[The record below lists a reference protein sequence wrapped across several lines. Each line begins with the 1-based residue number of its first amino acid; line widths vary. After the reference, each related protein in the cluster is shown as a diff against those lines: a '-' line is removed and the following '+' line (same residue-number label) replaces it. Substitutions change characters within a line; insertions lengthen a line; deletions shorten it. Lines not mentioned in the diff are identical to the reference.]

1 MTIILFK
8 KFHQFLPLGDPT
20 KNVGGMGGLRIVQ
33 TIFLGEKGPNWPYSE
48 GKAKKKKKK
57 RVELVIFKLYV
68 FLCPQY
74 IVGFGKEN
82 LFKTFSQ
89 IWLNPLVD
97 C

>member
-57 RVELVIFKLYV
+57 EL
-68 FLCPQY
+68 
-74 IVGFGKEN
+74 N
-82 LFKTFSQ
+82 LSY
-89 IWLNPLVD
+89 LNFMFFCVPNI
-97 C
+97 